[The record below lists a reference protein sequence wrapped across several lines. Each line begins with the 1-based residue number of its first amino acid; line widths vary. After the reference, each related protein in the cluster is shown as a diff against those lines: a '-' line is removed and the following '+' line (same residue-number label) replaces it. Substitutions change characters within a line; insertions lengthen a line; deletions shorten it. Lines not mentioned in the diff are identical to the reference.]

1 MDDADFLERALELAR
16 RGEGHT
22 RPNPP
27 VGAVVVKGGKI
38 IGEGWHKRC
47 GGDHAEVAA
56 IKDALRKLK
65 HSNAQKLK
73 NCTLYV
79 TLEPCSKPG
88 RVGACTDAIVVAG
101 IKKVVYAVPDPN
113 PKNRGKAKRVLAK
126 HGIECVNAGARRTTL
141 ATASRRLRR
150 WITRPAVQPVHGAG
164 PSRPRETKP
173 LIASA
178 ERLIAPFARHVTTG
192 LPYVTVKIAMSLDGN
207 ICDDY
212 GNARWISSE
221 KSRQMTGRLREKVDA
236 IMVGAET
243 VRKDNPSLLSHGKR
257 NDDLIR
263 VVMTRS
269 GKLPKTAQIFTDGAP
284 NKTIVF
290 NTETQ
295 RHRGGIKGV
304 LRELGKM
311 GVMHV
316 LCEGGL
322 NLARSLAD
330 AGLVDEWITVL
341 APKVIGSRRIGKA
354 VLIPRASVLPD
365 NGITLR

>member
-1 MDDADFLERALELAR
+1 MGGADFLRRAIELAK

-27 VGAVVVKGGKI
+27 VGAVIVKGGKI

-56 IKDALRKLK
+56 IKNALRKLK
-65 HSNAQKLK
+65 HLK
-73 NCTLYV
+73 TQTLKHCTLCV

-88 RVGACTDAIVVAG
+88 RVGACTDAIIAAG
-101 IKKVVYAVPDPN
+101 IKRVVYAVPDPS
-113 PKNRGKAKRVLAK
+113 PKNRGKAKRALAK
-126 HGIECVNAGARRTTL
+126 HGIVCECVSDRTVRVL
-141 ATASRRLRR
+141 AD
-150 WITRPAVQPVHGAG
+150 
-164 PSRPRETKP
+164 
-173 LIASA
+173 
-178 ERLIAPFARHVTTG
+178 RLIAPFAKHVTTG
-192 LPYVTVKIAMSLDGN
+192 LPYVTVKIAMSLDGK

-212 GNARWISSE
+212 GGARWISSE
-221 KSRQMTGRLREKVDA
+221 KSRQVTGRMREKVDA

-263 VVMTRS
+263 VVVTRS
-269 GKLPKTAQIFTDGAP
+269 GRLPKNAQIFTDGAP
-284 NKTIVF
+284 NETIVF
-290 NTETQ
+290 NTEAQ
-295 RHRGGIKGV
+295 RHRDGIRGV
-304 LRELGKM
+304 MHELGKM

-322 NLARSLAD
+322 KLARSLAD

-341 APKVIGSRRIGKA
+341 APKVIGSRRIEKA
-354 VLIPRASVLPD
+354 VVIPRTSVLQDCVPT
-365 NGITLR
+365 NQ

>member
-1 MDDADFLERALELAR
+1 MDDADFLGRALELAK

-27 VGAVVVKGGKI
+27 VGAVVVKNGKI

-65 HSNAQKLK
+65 HSKTQTLK

-88 RVGACTDAIVVAG
+88 RVGACTDAIIAAG
-101 IKKVVYAVPDPN
+101 LKRVVYGSVDPN
-113 PKNRGKAKRVLAK
+113 PKNRGKAKRALAK
-126 HGIECVNAGARRTTL
+126 HGIVCERISDRTVRVL
-141 ATASRRLRR
+141 AD
-150 WITRPAVQPVHGAG
+150 
-164 PSRPRETKP
+164 
-173 LIASA
+173 
-178 ERLIAPFARHVTTG
+178 RLIAPFAKHVTTG
-192 LPYVTVKIAMSLDGN
+192 LPFVTVKIAMSLDGK

-212 GNARWISSE
+212 GNARWISSA
-221 KSRQMTGRLREKVDA
+221 KSRKETGYLREWVDA

-263 VVMTRS
+263 VVVTRS
-269 GKLPKTAQIFTDGAP
+269 GKLPKNAQIFTDGAP
-284 NKTIVF
+284 NKTRVF
-290 NTETQ
+290 RVDGVMSGSIDPVATADSKDPI
-295 RHRGGIKGV
+295 GAKDLKDV
-304 LRELGKM
+304 LRQLGKM

-322 NLARSLAD
+322 SLARSLAD
-330 AGLVDEWITVL
+330 AGLIDEWITVL
-341 APKVIGSRRIGKA
+341 APKVIGSRRIGRA
-354 VLIPRASVLPD
+354 ISIPRASVLPD
-365 NGITLR
+365 DGITLR

>member
-1 MDDADFLERALELAR
+1 MN
-16 RGEGHT
+16 GQGHT

-27 VGAVVVKGGKI
+27 VGAVVVRNGRI

-56 IKDALRKLK
+56 IKDALRHLK
-65 HSNAQKLK
+65 TSKPQDLK
-73 NCTLYV
+73 TCTLYV

-88 RVGACTDAIVVAG
+88 RVGACTDAIIAAG
-101 IKKVVYAVPDPN
+101 LKRVVYGSVDPN
-113 PKNRGKAKRVLAK
+113 PKNRGRAKRVLAK
-126 HGIECVNAGARRTTL
+126 AGIVCEQVDSEKVICACD
-141 ATASRRLRR
+141 
-150 WITRPAVQPVHGAG
+150 H
-164 PSRPRETKP
+164 
-173 LIASA
+173 LI
-178 ERLIAPFARHVTTG
+178 RGFRKHVTTG
-192 LPYVTVKIAMSLDGN
+192 IPYVTVKIAMSLDGK

-212 GNARWISSE
+212 GNARWISSAKARKE
-221 KSRQMTGRLREKVDA
+221 TGYLREWVDA

-263 VVMTRS
+263 VVVTRS
-269 GKLPKTAQIFTDGAP
+269 GRLPKNAQIFTDGAP
-284 NKTIVF
+284 NKTRVF
-290 NTETQ
+290 RVDSVISGSKVPADTKVPAD
-295 RHRGGIKGV
+295 IKVSTDSKDPLIAKDIKDV
-304 LRELGKM
+304 LRQLGKM

-341 APKVIGSRRIGKA
+341 APKVIGSRRIEKA
-354 VLIPRASVLPD
+354 VSIPKAFVMPD
-365 NGITLR
+365 NGVALR